1 MEHCVASPFGQL
13 CWDTIVTNINWTFVI
28 NLVQFLLLVWLLNRI
43 IYRPLIR
50 FMDAREARLSAQV
63 KEAEQQRAEAQ
74 NMKEQRASE
83 LRQVNLQARQTLEQ
97 ARHEA
102 ANERARI
109 RLEAQNQAQDIVL
122 AAQRQAQTQL
132 EPIRQE
138 LERQIEQLAQVAA
151 ARVKGRRTGGQA

>member
-13 CWDTIVTNINWTFVI
+13 CWETIVTNVNWTFVI

-50 FMDAREARLSAQV
+50 FMDEREARVSVQV
-63 KEAEQQRAEAQ
+63 KEAERQRAEAQ
-74 NMKEQRASE
+74 SMKEQRAAE
-83 LRQVNLQARQTLEQ
+83 LRQVNLEARKTLEQ

-109 RLEAQNQAQDIVL
+109 RLEAQNQANDIVL
-122 AAQRQAQTQL
+122 AAQRQAQAQL
-132 EPIRQE
+132 EPIRNE
-138 LERQIEQLAQVAA
+138 LEKQIEPLAQTVVA
-151 ARVKGRRTGGQA
+151 RINGRRTGGRA